1 MNFTLVNQISLNKLT
16 KKSKSESSEKLKEYV
31 KISIGEY
38 QRLYDCEKELAVLK
52 SEKSKFLRNKLSPV
66 VNKIIKFLQE
76 NRVDIKLYGDINS
89 VERLDQVVCD
99 RLHENPEKMFIKIV
113 R

>member
-1 MNFTLVNQISLNKLT
+1 MG
-16 KKSKSESSEKLKEYV
+16 SS
-31 KISIGEY
+31 
-38 QRLYDCEKELAVLK
+38 Q
-52 SEKSKFLRNKLSPV
+52 NKLSPV
-66 VNKIIKFLQE
+66 INKIIKFLQE

-99 RLHENPEKMFIKIV
+99 RLPENPEKMFIKIV